1 VVNDEEFVKCC
12 TQLQVLYE
20 LNPDFIAA
28 RMNRV
33 YKPEEIHLNFGLQ
46 RLIQSVASSDYSF
59 LEWCTFNS
67 NDKKFLLECQTIIS
81 DESTSLEK

>member
-1 VVNDEEFVKCC
+1 MVNDEEFVKCC

-33 YKPEEIHLNFGLQ
+33 DKPEETHLIFGLQ
-46 RLIQSVASSDYSF
+46 DLIRSVASSDFSF
-59 LEWCTFNS
+59 
-67 NDKKFLLECQTIIS
+67 
-81 DESTSLEK
+81 